1 MRKPKAIRGAALL
14 TVILVVGAAGMVG
27 FLALAHSS
35 INRVINAQSVVQA
48 SDIRLKA
55 LGCLEEVL
63 INIQADSSYVV
74 PGSIVT
80 STATCVASSSVPAPG
95 QLDILVK
102 YTANN
107 LQFGWHARVDTA
119 TAEILELYPRLN

>member
-1 MRKPKAIRGAALL
+1 MHKPKALRGAALL

-48 SDIRLKA
+48 SDVRLKA

-63 INIQADSSYVV
+63 INIQGDPSYVV
-74 PGSIVT
+74 PGTIVT
-80 STATCVASSSVPAPG
+80 STANCSATSSVPAPG
-95 QLDILVK
+95 QLAVSVRYI
-102 YTANN
+102 ANN
-107 LQFGWHARVDTA
+107 LQFGWYVRVDTA
-119 TAEILELYPRLN
+119 TAEILELYPSLN